1 MAVDIVFGA
10 AGSLQSWH
18 VVWLAHPPGGAAA
31 HMLVEK
37 LLLAASEVLPAN
49 RLVSLDVFRGMVIA
63 GMILV
68 TDPGTYSYVYSPLRH
83 AEWMGATATDII
95 FPAFLFMAGLSI
107 SFSFASQIKRGASR
121 TMLVQRLLRRSVVL
135 FILGLV
141 LNGFP
146 DYHLRT
152 LRIPGI
158 LQRIAIC
165 YLCSGALYLLAT
177 SPREQVENG
186 RISRQVQ
193 LMAGVAFGLLAVSWA
208 LLKLVP
214 VPGIGPGHLDTFGS
228 LPAYIDRRVFGINHL
243 WIWGLTPGKGVTYD
257 PEGVLSTLPAMFST
271 LAGIVAGEWMRSSR
285 PARIKAL
292 GLAVAGCTL
301 ALSGL
306 LLSPF
311 LPLNKRIWT
320 STFALLSTGV
330 SVLVFAAVYAVVDLS
345 GFRRGLLPAKVL
357 GTNAI
362 LAFTLSTIITSLLDR
377 IHLQGLTMH
386 EWIYQNLFASWLSP
400 HPSSLAY
407 AIVIVLLN
415 IILLYPL
422 YQKRLFVRV

>member
-1 MAVDIVFGA
+1 
-10 AGSLQSWH
+10 
-18 VVWLAHPPGGAAA
+18 
-31 HMLVEK
+31 MLDEK
-37 LLLAASEVLPAN
+37 TSLAASGILQTN

-83 AEWMGATATDII
+83 AEWMGATATDMI

-107 SFSFASQIKRGASR
+107 CFSFASQIKRGASH
-121 TMLVQRLLRRSVVL
+121 TMLVQRLLRRSLLL

-146 DYHLRT
+146 DYHLGT

-165 YLCSGALYLLAT
+165 YLCSGALYLIAT
-177 SPREQVENG
+177 SPGEQVEEA
-186 RISRQVQ
+186 RISKRVL
-193 LMAGVAFGLLAVSWA
+193 LMAGVAFGLLALYWA

-214 VPGIGPGHLDTFGS
+214 VPGIGAGHLDTFGS
-228 LPAYIDRRVFGINHL
+228 LPAYIDRRIFGINHL

-257 PEGVLSTLPAMFST
+257 PEGLLSTLPAMFST
-271 LAGIVAGEWMRSSR
+271 LAGIVAGGWMRSGR
-285 PARIKAL
+285 AAGTKAL
-292 GLAVAGCTL
+292 GLALAGCAL
-301 ALSGL
+301 AVSGL
-306 LLSPF
+306 LLSPL

-330 SVLVFAAVYAVVDLS
+330 SAAVFAALYAVVDL
-345 GFRRGLLPAKVL
+345 GGYRRGLLPAKIL

-362 LAFTLSTIITSLLDR
+362 LAFTLSTIITSLFDR

-386 EWIYQNLFASWLSP
+386 EWIYQNLFANWLSP
-400 HPSSLAY
+400 YPSSLAY
-407 AIVIVLLN
+407 AIVIVFLN

-422 YQKRLFVRV
+422 YQKRLFVRI

>member
-1 MAVDIVFGA
+1 
-10 AGSLQSWH
+10 
-18 VVWLAHPPGGAAA
+18 
-31 HMLVEK
+31 MLVEK
-37 LLLAASEVLPAN
+37 TSFVSNETSPAS
-49 RLVSLDVFRGMVIA
+49 RLVSLDVFRGVVIA

-83 AEWMGATATDII
+83 AEWMGATATDMI

-107 SFSFASQIKRGASR
+107 SFSFASQIKRGTSP
-121 TMLVQRLLRRSVVL
+121 TMLVQHLLRRSLVL

-146 DYHLRT
+146 DYQLHS

-158 LQRIAIC
+158 LQRIAVC
-165 YLCSGALYLLAT
+165 YLCGGALYLLAA
-177 SPREQVENG
+177 G
-186 RISRQVQ
+186 RRMLLI
-193 LMAGVAFGLLAVSWA
+193 AGVAFTLLAVYWA

-214 VPGIGPGHLDTFGS
+214 VPGIGAGHLDTLGS

-257 PEGVLSTLPAMFST
+257 PEGILSTLPAMFST
-271 LAGIVAGEWMRSSR
+271 LAGIVAGEWMRAGR
-285 PARIKAL
+285 PARTKVL
-292 GLAVAGCTL
+292 GLAVAGC
-301 ALSGL
+301 ALWISGL
-306 LLSPF
+306 LLSPL

-330 SVLVFAAVYAVVDLS
+330 SVAVFAALYAVIDLG
-345 GFRRGLLPAKVL
+345 GFRRGLLPAKIL

-362 LAFTLSTIITSLLDR
+362 LAFTLSTIITSLFDR
-377 IHLQGLTMH
+377 IHLHGLTMH
-386 EWIYQNLFASWLSP
+386 EWIYQKLFASWLSP
-400 HPSSLAY
+400 YPSSLAY

-415 IILLYPL
+415 ILLLYPL
-422 YQKRLFVRV
+422 YQRRLFVRV